1 MGRLILDSALSSSPE
16 VASGLK
22 DQLIALL
29 PVGAMEQHGPHLPLT
44 TDTILAEGVARRI
57 ARLVGGLLMPAFAYG
72 DAWSAEGYAGTISI
86 SPDTTQEALI
96 DIGSGLRRAGFAG
109 LVTVNGHFG
118 NRAPIGAAAEVLIE
132 EGLPVLALD
141 YPGLEEAAA
150 EFCVSEP
157 AAPGF
162 YHADEVETSMMLA
175 LAPDAVRMDRAVAEY
190 PVFPADFGTRPIQ
203 LSTFNTSGVFGDPR
217 GATAA
222 TGEKIIA
229 RIVAESVAIIGKW
242 RQSFG

>member
-1 MGRLILDSALSSSPE
+1 MGRVMLDSGLYSSHE
-16 VASGLK
+16 VAAGLK
-22 DQLIALL
+22 DNLIALL

-72 DAWSAEGYAGTISI
+72 DAWSAEGWAGTISI
-86 SPDTTQEALI
+86 SPETTQEALI

-150 EFCVSEP
+150 EYCVSEP
-157 AAPGF
+157 AGPGF

-175 LAPDAVRMDRAVAEY
+175 LAPDAVRMGRAVAEY
-190 PVFPADFGTRPIQ
+190 PVFPSDFGTRPIQ

-217 GATAA
+217 GATAE

-229 RIVAESVAIIGKW
+229 RIVAESVAQITRW
-242 RQSFG
+242 REGLG